1 MRHYGYGYR
10 RAGAR
15 KALGRLALL
24 LLLLFRPKLV
34 HSICNW
40 SISLLAKLRLLRRPE
55 EKRIPIGYIPSCRR

>member
-24 LLLLFRPKLV
+24 LLLTLLFV
-34 HSICNW
+34 ADAFGI
-40 SISLLAKLRLLRRPE
+40 RR
-55 EKRIPIGYIPSCRR
+55 IQ